1 MVSGTHPPSLPV
13 IRVFPLHALLASSLL
28 LSACS
33 TLEPSLPRHV
43 VELGRDEIVPLR
55 DVPDVHRRLRLVFDR
70 YSSVT
75 APSGKPIH
83 ILAEAGVHDGHV
95 RRARRLL
102 TWFLTDVPGTAQG
115 ASKAAVANAM
125 AEQGTTL
132 LYFATEESA
141 ARALYEPLRRMDI
154 AGQDLY
160 ASESPLVA
168 SPEWFALDHRDA
180 AYEEIFHMVH
190 GYGIQSGA
198 PDLQAQIAA
207 AAEHALSAG
216 VYTPQADVLAEW
228 REQGGVDK
236 QYFVSVLEVAYG
248 MWAHAD
254 GASFHGAYQV
264 ASPDDLPEA
273 DPEGLAALR
282 AFLPDHIEHEV
293 VLDHGYNGTFRL
305 TYDPERPYTLR
316 SRFFRRV
323 GLSGSRPCG
332 IVGNAMDNE
341 LRGNLSDNLLDGG
354 PGTDIAIF
362 EGRLDDYVFMNTP
375 EGLMVVD
382 LVPGRDG
389 ADTLANIEVVRF
401 RDGDQ
406 SIEELTPPELEP
418 IGSGS

>member
-1 MVSGTHPPSLPV
+1 MVSGTRPSSLPV
-13 IRVFPLHALLASSLL
+13 IRVFPLQVLLASSVL
-28 LSACS
+28 LSACT

-43 VELGRDEIVPLR
+43 VELGPDELVPLF

-83 ILAEAGVHDGHV
+83 ILAEPGVHDAHL

-102 TWFLTDVPGTAQG
+102 TWFLTDVPGTAHG
-115 ASKAAVANAM
+115 GDKAAVANAL
-125 AEQGTTL
+125 AEQGATL

-141 ARALYEPLRRMDI
+141 ERALYEPLRRMVI

-180 AYEEIFHMVH
+180 AYEEIFHLVH
-190 GYGIQSGA
+190 GYGIEWGA
-198 PDLQAQIAA
+198 PEYQAQIVAA
-207 AAEHALSAG
+207 TENALATG
-216 VYTPQADVLAEW
+216 LYTPPADLLAEW
-228 REQGGVDK
+228 QEEGSVDK
-236 QYFVSVLEVAYG
+236 EYIISVLEVAYG

-254 GASFHGAYQV
+254 GASFHGEYQV
-264 ASPDDLPEA
+264 ARPDDLPGA
-273 DPEGLAALR
+273 DPQGLAALF
-282 AFLPDHIEHEV
+282 AFLPEHIEHEV
-293 VLDHGYNGTFRL
+293 VLDHGYNGTFHL

-323 GLSGSRPCG
+323 ALSGSRPCG
-332 IVGNAMDNE
+332 VVGNALDNE

-354 PGTDIAIF
+354 PGSDLVIF
-362 EGRLDDYVFMNTP
+362 AGRMSDYVFMNVP
-375 EGLMVVD
+375 EGLMVID

-389 ADTLANIEVVRF
+389 ADTLANIEFVRF
-401 RDGDQ
+401 RDGDHP
-406 SIEELTPPELEP
+406 IEDLTPAVLEP
-418 IGSGS
+418 LGRDP